1 MRERTCRVVMENKYF
16 FIISLYCCDSEL
28 VGLAQGL
35 ENVLLKNFFFKMSLQ
50 KLRGGK
56 KFLNPIVLDF

>member
-35 ENVLLKNFFFKMSLQ
+35 ENVLLKIFFLNVFAEIE
-50 KLRGGK
+50 RGK
-56 KFLNPIVLDF
+56 KVLEPNSS

>member
-35 ENVLLKNFFFKMSLQ
+35 ENVLLKNFFLNVFAEIE
-50 KLRGGK
+50 RGK
-56 KFLNPIVLDF
+56 KVLEPNSS